1 MEETDDRPFVE
12 KYRPRTLTDVVG
24 HEKIIRSL
32 QVYVREKKFPHLLFA
47 GPAGTGKTSTAYAF
61 TSDLMGGRISQD
73 SFLELNASDANSIE
87 DMRSKVKVFASQQSV
102 VPSEFKIIILDE
114 ADNISNDAQ
123 SALRRIMETGNF
135 RVRFIIL
142 CNYPN
147 RIIPPIVS
155 RCAIFRFPRLPEKF
169 ITNKLKQI
177 AELEK
182 VKLPDE
188 VFSQIHLLTR
198 GDMRQAVT
206 LLQVVADYIGE
217 GLLAGDSLYELAG
230 YLHPSF
236 VSTLLDQLRTKPFP
250 DIKKIFLEQVA
261 GKSTRNVLLQ
271 LVTLVSK
278 LKLPNQSLAVLLDE
292 IGCSDYYL
300 TEGATE
306 RVQYAGLVAHLSEFF
321 KS

>member
-135 RVRFIIL
+135 RARFIIL

-155 RCAIFRFPRLPEKF
+155 RCAIFRFPRLPERF

-230 YLHPSF
+230 YLPPSF
-236 VSTLLDQLRTKPFP
+236 INTLLEQLRTKPFP
-250 DIKKIFLEQVA
+250 DIKETFLEQVA
-261 GKSTRNVLLQ
+261 GKSARNVLLQ

-278 LKLPNQSLAVLLDE
+278 LKLPNQSLAVLLDQ
-292 IGCSDYYL
+292 IGCSDYYM

-306 RVQYAGLVAHLSEFF
+306 RVQFAGLVAHLSEFF

>member
-1 MEETDDRPFVE
+1 MEETDDRPLVE
-12 KYRPRTLTDVVG
+12 KYRPKTLSEVAG
-24 HEKIIRSL
+24 HEKIIKSL
-32 QVYVREKKFPHLLFA
+32 QVYVKEKKFPHLLFA

-61 TSDLMGGRISQD
+61 TSDLMGGHISQD

-102 VPSEFKIIILDE
+102 IPSEFKIILLDE

-135 RVRFIIL
+135 RARFIIL

-155 RCAIFRFPRLPEKF
+155 RCAVFRFPRLPERF

-177 AELEK
+177 AGLEK
-182 VKLPDE
+182 VKLPEE
-188 VFSQIHLLTR
+188 VFSQIYQLTR

-206 LLQVVADYIGE
+206 LLQVVADYLEE
-217 GLLAGDSLYELAG
+217 GTLVGDPLFELAG
-230 YLHPSF
+230 YLPPSF
-236 VSTLLDQLRTKPFP
+236 LNSFLEQLRTKPFAE
-250 DIKKIFLEQVA
+250 IKEPFLEQVA
-261 GKSTRNVLLQ
+261 GKSNRNVLYQ
-271 LVTLVSK
+271 LMNLVSK
-278 LKLPNQSLAVLLDE
+278 IKLPNQSLATLLDA

-306 RVQYAGLVAHLSEFF
+306 RVQFAGLVAHLSGFF
-321 KS
+321 KQ